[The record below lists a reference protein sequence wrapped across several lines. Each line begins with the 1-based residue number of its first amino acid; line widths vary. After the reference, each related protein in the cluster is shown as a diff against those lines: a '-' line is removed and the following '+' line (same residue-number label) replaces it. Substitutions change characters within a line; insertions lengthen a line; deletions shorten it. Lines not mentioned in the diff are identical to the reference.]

1 MKDLQQAGCRIALG
15 TDGASSNNNLDM
27 LEEMK
32 IAALL
37 AKCYADPEAGKAVDI
52 FRMATK
58 DGAEAFGID
67 AGMIE
72 EGNWQMLC

>member
-1 MKDLQQAGCRIALG
+1 MPKQKLRRGFVTEAHWW
-15 TDGASSNNNLDM
+15 ASSLR
-27 LEEMK
+27 EEMK

-67 AGMIE
+67 AGMY
-72 EGNWQMLC
+72 